1 MYDTAEQI
9 RRVQLRA
16 GQIHRQRENRLLGG
30 LGSLCMVLT
39 FSLIGAIGALTG
51 GGRGGMVPGLYG
63 AMLLYEGAGGY
74 VVVAVLSFAAA
85 VVITVLCIRHGAK
98 FEKHSKGDKEKEQA
112 K

>member
-1 MYDTAEQI
+1 MHDTAERI
-9 RRVQLRA
+9 RRVRLRA
-16 GQIHRQRENRLLGG
+16 EELHRKRESRFLGG

-85 VVITVLCIRHGAK
+85 VVITVLCIRSR
-98 FEKHSKGDKEKEQA
+98 EKIKRNKNNTEENEK